1 MNKILIATNSQRILD
16 FLVKNPGKEF
26 LSREI
31 QKTTKISKA
40 GTNFALND
48 LVEAKFVKRKKR
60 GKFYLYSID
69 STSPVAK
76 QLKILKTVI
85 SLSSLIKKVKS
96 SAKKIILYGSKS
108 RGEDTEDS
116 DIDLFIVTNTPKET
130 EGVIKKGSIGKKI
143 QLIMRTPLK
152 YVEMETTNPTFYK
165 EIERGIILWESKDE
179 S

>member
-16 FLVKNPGKEF
+16 FLVKNPGEEF

-31 QKTTKISKA
+31 QKATKISKA

-48 LVEAKFVKRKKR
+48 LVKAKFVKRKKR

-85 SLSSLIKKVKS
+85 SLSSLIKKVRN

-108 RGEDTEDS
+108 RGEDTKDS
-116 DIDLFIVTNTPKET
+116 DIDLFVVTNMPEEIEKIVRRST
-130 EGVIKKGSIGKKI
+130 IGKRI
-143 QLIMRTPLK
+143 QLTMRTPLK

-165 EIERGIILWESKDE
+165 EIERGIVLWESRDE

>member
-16 FLVKNPGKEF
+16 FLAQNPGQEF

-31 QKTTKISKA
+31 QKATKTSKA

-48 LVEAKFVKRKKR
+48 LVKAKFVKREKR

-85 SLSSLIKKVKS
+85 SLSPLIKKVRN